1 MNNIEKVITDLEIQA
16 GLTLPLES
24 VIVAAINYAA
34 TNRATMSQA
43 NIDRWDDLALDLA
56 EPIGRGLIT
65 LFERISTQPETS

>member
-1 MNNIEKVITDLEIQA
+1 MNNIEKVITDLKIQA

-56 EPIGRGLIT
+56 EPIGKGLIS
-65 LFERISTQPETS
+65 LLEKISVRLETS

>member
-1 MNNIEKVITDLEIQA
+1 MNNIEQVITDLKIQA

-56 EPIGRGLIT
+56 EPIGKGLIS
-65 LFERISTQPETS
+65 LLEKISVRLETS

>member
-1 MNNIEKVITDLEIQA
+1 MNNIEKVITDLKIQA

-24 VIVAAINYAA
+24 VIVAAINYAT

-56 EPIGRGLIT
+56 EPIGRGLVT
-65 LFERISTQPETS
+65 LFEKISAQPETP